1 LNLIGDADER
11 APGAAVTAALC
22 GQWEHDGSGQSVRT
36 RTVFVCEEGDADVVR
51 GRITRALGAGRLDG
65 PEGTSRWMVVREEA
79 GELDPAE
86 RQLAARLSV
95 P

>member
-1 LNLIGDADER
+1 LCGHWQHDGACRWPHHTAVDER
-11 APGAAVTAALC
+11 
-22 GQWEHDGSGQSVRT
+22 SGQSVRT

-65 PEGTSRWMVVREEA
+65 PEGTSRWMVVRDEA